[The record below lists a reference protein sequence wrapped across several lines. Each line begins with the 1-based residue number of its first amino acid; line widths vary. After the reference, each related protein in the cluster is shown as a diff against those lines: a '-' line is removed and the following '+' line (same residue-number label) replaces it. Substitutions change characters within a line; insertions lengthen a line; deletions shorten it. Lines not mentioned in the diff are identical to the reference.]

1 MSTLD
6 LAVIGGTGLYALD
19 ELSDVETHR
28 IDTRWGP
35 PSDVITVGTWHG
47 RRVAFLAR
55 HGRDH
60 KIAPHRVN
68 YRANLTALQALGA
81 RTVIGV
87 NAVGGVR
94 ADMPPQALVLP
105 DQLIDYT
112 DGRASSFSDA
122 DGETVVHIDFSEPY
136 SASLRASLA
145 EAARGAGVPL
155 VGDGCYGCTQGP
167 RLETIAEVRKLQRD
181 GVDLIGMTGMPEAAL
196 AREAGLDYACLAVV
210 ANWAAGI
217 GGSEPISLDEIY
229 AHLKVGMAHARAVL
243 AAWCRNT
250 ARPS

>member
-1 MSTLD
+1 MSGLD
-6 LAVIGGTGLYALD
+6 LAIIGGTGLYALD
-19 ELSDVETHR
+19 ELSDVERRTV
-28 IDTRWGP
+28 DTRWGA
-35 PSDVITVGTWHG
+35 PSDVITIGTWNG
-47 RRVAFLAR
+47 CRVAFLAR
-55 HGRDH
+55 HGREH
-60 KIAPHRVN
+60 QIAPHRVN
-68 YRANLTALQALGA
+68 YRANLAALKELGA

-122 DGETVVHIDFSEPY
+122 AGETVVHIDFSEPY
-136 SASLRASLA
+136 SAALRAALA
-145 EAARGAGVPL
+145 AAAKSAGVAL

-167 RLETIAEVRKLQRD
+167 RLETIAEVRRLQRD

-243 AAWCRNT
+243 AAWCRQHT
-250 ARPS
+250 RA